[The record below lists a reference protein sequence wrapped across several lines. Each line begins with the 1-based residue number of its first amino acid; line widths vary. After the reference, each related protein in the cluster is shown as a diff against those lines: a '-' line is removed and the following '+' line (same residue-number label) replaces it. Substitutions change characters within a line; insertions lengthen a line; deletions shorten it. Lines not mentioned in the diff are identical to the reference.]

1 MVEQK
6 KAYEIPVCSLPG
18 ISIEDKL
25 SDLEN
30 LTVFLNCR
38 GIETKNT
45 RIDRYQKY
53 LRAAS
58 DFGIEKSNPVKVF
71 KNVSDARFQHDLD
84 WYLYVLREVDELAH
98 ILKGLKVHVPN
109 GIDDRLRKVV
119 AGADFA
125 ALDKNS
131 ESRNIQFELRIASY
145 FCLSGFAVDLSTETD
160 ILAFKGRQHFYIECK
175 RVSNAKQL
183 EENILKAKQ
192 QILARMPKRK
202 GILAKCYGVIALD
215 VTRVAYSHNGLTMGV
230 TNDHAR
236 DVVQDALR
244 GISNKLGHIKFFS
257 KKPPIIQCWLQI
269 HIPGLIEHPPQAF
282 TRFSSMFLT
291 NPEVTFGCKAALS
304 LLHSA
309 TAGLDLADPREH
321 PPKKLNTRL
330 DLPAGAELWL
340 DSNISEIF
348 FKASDSELYK
358 KLNIKEFPGF
368 DDVTKKNIGGMLVQG
383 EEYKFSMLDLV
394 TLLARNS
401 PELVR
406 DLGVRLSSSEGL
418 EARTELLCMLF
429 LNKYPFHEGWPYT
442 GSD

>member
-6 KAYEIPVCSLPG
+6 KSYEMPGCSLPG

-25 SDLEN
+25 SDLES
-30 LTVFLNCR
+30 LAVFLNCR

-53 LRAAS
+53 LRAVL
-58 DFGIEKSNPVKVF
+58 DCGIEKLDPVKVF
-71 KNVSDARFQHDLD
+71 KNVSDSRFQHGLD

-98 ILKGLKVHVPN
+98 ILKGLKVHVPD
-109 GIDDRLRKVV
+109 GVDDRLCKVV

-145 FCLSGFAVDLSTETD
+145 FCLSGFVVDLSTETD
-160 ILAFKGRQHFYIECK
+160 IVAFKGRRHFYIECK

-202 GILAKCYGVIALD
+202 GILDKCYGVIALD

-230 TNDHAR
+230 TNEHAR

-244 GISNKLGHIKFFS
+244 GISSKIGHVNFFS

-269 HIPGLIEHPPQAF
+269 HIPGLTEHPPQAF

-291 NPEVTFGCKAALS
+291 NPEVAFGCKAALS
-304 LLHSA
+304 LLHRA

-321 PPKKLNTRL
+321 PPKKLSTRL
-330 DLPAGAELWL
+330 DLPAGTELWL
-340 DSNISEIF
+340 DPDISEVF
-348 FKASDSELYK
+348 AKASDSELYK
-358 KLNIKEFPGF
+358 NLNMKEVQGF
-368 DDVTKKNIGGMLVQG
+368 DDVAKKNIGGMLVQG
-383 EEYKFSMLDLV
+383 EKYCFSMLDLV
-394 TLLARNS
+394 TLLAKR
-401 PELVR
+401 PPALVR
-406 DLGVRLSSSEGL
+406 DFGVRLSSSEDL

-429 LNKYPFHEGWPYT
+429 LNKYPFHGGWP
-442 GSD
+442 